1 LKKKFNNMFKPSQED
16 KNKYGMTESNRILE
30 LIALGMVFFSLAAFF
45 LKILFF

>member
-1 LKKKFNNMFKPSQED
+1 MFKPSQED